1 MTVVAAALEEEEVAR
16 LCHLGK
22 AMHFVVFDFVER
34 PWVAEIHIQRVADE
48 VGKAHCLVAETVAE
62 EIVQF
67 QSENA
72 VRVDHSRAGLEQMEV
87 AEERYDV
94 GVVSDN
100 PVDRK
105 VVVDCRGIAA
115 AAVHMV
121 ENQVAAAAV
130 TGKIRSSR
138 RWSSDSRMDL
148 DFVTSLD
155 SACHLLRPL
164 V

>member
-48 VGKAHCLVAETVAE
+48 VEKAHCLVAETVAE

-67 QSENA
+67 QLETA
-72 VRVDHSRAGLEQMEV
+72 VRVDHSQARLEQREV
-87 AEERYDV
+87 AEERDDV

-100 PVDRK
+100 PVD
-105 VVVDCRGIAA
+105 
-115 AAVHMV
+115 
-121 ENQVAAAAV
+121 
-130 TGKIRSSR
+130 
-138 RWSSDSRMDL
+138 
-148 DFVTSLD
+148 
-155 SACHLLRPL
+155 
-164 V
+164 